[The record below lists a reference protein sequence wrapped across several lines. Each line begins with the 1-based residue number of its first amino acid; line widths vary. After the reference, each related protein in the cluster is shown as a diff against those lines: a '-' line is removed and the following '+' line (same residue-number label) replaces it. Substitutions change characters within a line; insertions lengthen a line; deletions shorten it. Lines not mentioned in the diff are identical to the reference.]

1 MAWHE
6 KCVDILPATTTL
18 VEGEVIKILKGFL
31 PVPTAACF
39 GRKGAAR
46 AGLLAVAAAV
56 MAAIPLS
63 SAGAFVFTTT
73 DTGTT
78 GGNPA
83 QEIFTETITSD
94 GSLGSTGS
102 GPPTSFGVNW
112 HASTGPTTYVDAN
125 ATITILTFTPSEL
138 KFQVAVTNDSNF
150 ASARLTVIGFGLAE
164 NFTGETITTA
174 GSVFTTVDT
183 SHFPAVPN
191 VDVCATT
198 AGGSCSTGAGGGL
211 TNGNS
216 DTFVLD
222 LTGGSF
228 GSPNALKVTLDALAT
243 KWQGERPLSFEL
255 PGRPRKIPEPTSLA
269 LLGVA
274 LAGFTAFRRRR
285 PV

>member
-6 KCVDILPATTTL
+6 KCMGIFAATTTL
-18 VEGEVIKILKGFL
+18 VEGEVIKILKGLL

-39 GRKGAAR
+39 GRKVAAR
-46 AGLLAVAAAV
+46 AGLLAVAAV
-56 MAAIPLS
+56 IAAMPLS

-73 DTGTT
+73 DTHTT

-112 HASTGPTTYVDAN
+112 HASTGPFTYVDAN
-125 ATITILTFTPSEL
+125 ATITIQKFTSSEL

-150 ASARLTVIGFGLAE
+150 GTARLAAIGFDVPSVTA
-164 NFTGETITTA
+164 ETISG
-174 GSVFTTVDT
+174 GSVFTKVGN
-183 SHFPAVPN
+183 SNFPAFHN
-191 VDVCATT
+191 IDVCAYSGNNC
-198 AGGSCSTGAGGGL
+198 AGGRKDGL
-211 TNGNS
+211 IDGDSN
-216 DTFVLD
+216 TFVLD
-222 LTGGSF
+222 LTAPSGSF
-228 GSPNALKVTLDALAT
+228 GSPNALKVTLDALAA

-274 LAGFTAFRRRR
+274 LAGFAAFRRRR